1 MALPRDSILYVTV
14 FAAVGSGLMGG
25 LLFAFSNFV
34 MKALVEQPPASAIR
48 TMQAINVTIVNPLF
62 LAIFLGTALATA
74 ILAVTALLRLSTP
87 GMPLLLV
94 GAALFLLGA
103 FGVTL
108 IFNVPLNN
116 ALATQDP
123 GTAAAAQ
130 FWLSY
135 VSRWMVWNHVRT
147 IASLAATVCLIL
159 AIHQDRSPLN

>member
-1 MALPRDSILYVTV
+1 MTLPKDSILFISV
-14 FAAVGSGLMGG
+14 FAAVGCGLMGG

-34 MKALVEQPPASAIR
+34 MKALLQQPPASAVR
-48 TMQAINVTIVNPLF
+48 TMQAINVAIVNPLF

-87 GMPLLLV
+87 GMPLLLA
-94 GAALFLLGA
+94 GSALFLLGA
-103 FGVTL
+103 FGVTM

-123 GTAAAAQ
+123 ETAAVAQ
-130 FWLSY
+130 FWATY

-147 IASLAATVCLIL
+147 VASLAAAACLIL
-159 AIHQDRSPLN
+159 AIHQGRSLR